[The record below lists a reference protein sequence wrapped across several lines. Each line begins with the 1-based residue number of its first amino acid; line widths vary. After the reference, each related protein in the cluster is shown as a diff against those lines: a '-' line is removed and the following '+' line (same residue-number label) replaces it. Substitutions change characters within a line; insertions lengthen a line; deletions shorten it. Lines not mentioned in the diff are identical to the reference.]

1 MISTYPTQGK
11 KEQERGLDLG
21 RQSKPAAVQE
31 LHFLDSK
38 KSQSC
43 RKNRKGDRRKNNWKR
58 VRTEE
63 LGRKWLQGGV
73 V

>member
-1 MISTYPTQGK
+1 M
-11 KEQERGLDLG
+11 G